1 LTDGQNGKNG
11 AGNKTAVT
19 LADLMA
25 RFNALEAQIQGNS
38 APATSAPAKP
48 AKPAK
53 GKKATESWK
62 TVGVASETVEDAHAF
77 SRRMSVRVQRSSNGR
92 EQVHVYTQVAVPAD
106 KVRADVKGLDADTV
120 ADRDGK
126 KVPAFWLNQRNP
138 IIIRGDATSAI
149 ATFTALV
156 KNASK

>member
-1 LTDGQNGKNG
+1 MTDGQNGKNG

-25 RFNALEAQIQGNS
+25 RFNALEAQIQGKS

-48 AKPAK
+48 TKAKK
-53 GKKATESWK
+53 QTESWK

-120 ADRDGK
+120 ADKDGK

>member
-1 LTDGQNGKNG
+1 MTDGQNGKNG

-38 APATSAPAKP
+38 APATSAP